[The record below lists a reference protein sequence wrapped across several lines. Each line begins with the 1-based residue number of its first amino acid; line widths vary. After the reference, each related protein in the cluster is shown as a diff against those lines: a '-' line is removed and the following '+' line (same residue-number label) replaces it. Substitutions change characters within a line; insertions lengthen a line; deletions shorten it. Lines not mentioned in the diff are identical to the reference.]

1 MKRILFLLVIV
12 FILSMSG
19 CNKDKELYIA
29 TTTSLDNSGLLEY
42 LLPHFEEKYEIQV
55 NVIAVG
61 TGAALELGK
70 VGEVEILLVHDINR
84 EIQFVNDGYGTK
96 RENIM
101 YNDFVIL
108 GPEVLEAETLDD
120 ALLEIRES
128 HNFYSRGDNS
138 GTHSKELFLWESV
151 GLDPTTFG
159 DWYNETGQGMG
170 DTISMASFSGYYTLS
185 DRGTYLSM
193 KDNIDISIAAE
204 NFPKLLNQYGVIKV
218 NPELYNT
225 TDEYADL
232 FYDWIISN
240 EAQDLVD
247 AYRIYDE
254 QLFYANAE

>member
-1 MKRILFLLVIV
+1 MKRILFLL
-12 FILSMSG
+12 ILSFTLTLSG
-19 CNKDKELYIA
+19 CNNQKELYIA

-42 LLPHFEEKYEIQV
+42 LLPHFEDEHEIKV

-70 VGEVEILLVHDINR
+70 VGEVEILLVHDTTR
-84 EIQFVNDGYGTK
+84 EIQFVDDGYGTK
-96 RENIM
+96 RANIM

-108 GPEVLEAETLDD
+108 GPEMLDAETLDE
-120 ALLEIRES
+120 ALLEIKES

-151 GLDPTTFG
+151 GLDPYTFG

-170 DTISMASFSGYYTLS
+170 DTISMASFSDYYTLS

-193 KDNIDISIAAE
+193 RDNIDITIAAE
-204 NFPKLLNQYGVIKV
+204 NFPRLINQYGVIKV

-232 FYDWIISN
+232 FYDWILS
-240 EAQDLVD
+240 EQAQNLVD
-247 AYRIYDE
+247 EYRIYNE